1 MSFIGG
7 LEGLKA
13 QGLDMGMDKEA
24 RHLRKYLYQ
33 NRMKFD
39 SITEELK
46 MFDADS
52 LKNWLL
58 VGNLMSLMAA
68 DVIQIFLSTQE
79 NLKVSLGLVEALM
92 TYSNFFSKQ
101 FKTIENDILPET
113 KTIFDVH

>member
-1 MSFIGG
+1 
-7 LEGLKA
+7 
-13 QGLDMGMDKEA
+13 MGMDKEA
-24 RHLRKYLYQ
+24 CHLRKYLYQ

-58 VGNLMSLMAA
+58 VGNLMTLMAA
-68 DVIQIFLSTQE
+68 DVIQVFLSTQE

-101 FKTIENDILPET
+101 FRSIEHDLSPDT
-113 KTIFDVH
+113 KTIFDVHQN